1 MFFWPPSQNTPN
13 LHWNLKNEEPPPPK
27 LYNDSLFWHLL
38 VNHLTDSPRW
48 RVVRCT
54 GQVGAGWLQVEPGSC
69 SQFLALERSHF
80 LFFGKCL
87 VRRQFP
93 RQLRNSVEIWP
104 LGNVIM
110 HSSSNSSSLPFWLG
124 CLWRRR
130 VSQLRWRSLVAH
142 FCVFKRTTRKI
153 WKNKDV

>member
-1 MFFWPPSQNTPN
+1 MKVTENWINTLFPSNMCSSG
-13 LHWNLKNEEPPPPK
+13 PPPK
-27 LYNDSLFWHLL
+27 TPQISTETSKMRSLRRQSYTMIHFFWHLL

-87 VRRQFP
+87 VRRQFL

-110 HSSSNSSSLPFWLG
+110 HSSSNSSSLPF
-124 CLWRRR
+124 
-130 VSQLRWRSLVAH
+130 
-142 FCVFKRTTRKI
+142 
-153 WKNKDV
+153 